1 MNTASAFNFL
11 ISSIFDFYSFVLLAR
26 FLFQLT
32 KADFYNPVSQ
42 FVLRITDGLLNPLR
56 KILPQSKSVDSA
68 SLIMLFV
75 TQILKHYLVVFI
87 VLHLTPN
94 PLQALI
100 AGLFGVASIM
110 VNFFLFALF
119 IQAIG
124 SWFAQGGY
132 NPFLA
137 LLNQVTEPLVA
148 PVRKLF
154 PPMSGFDFS
163 VMIVATLLFFVK
175 ILFQL

>member
-1 MNTASAFNFL
+1 
-11 ISSIFDFYSFVLLAR
+11 
-26 FLFQLT
+26 
-32 KADFYNPVSQ
+32 
-42 FVLRITDGLLNPLR
+42 
-56 KILPQSKSVDSA
+56 
-68 SLIMLFV
+68 MLFV